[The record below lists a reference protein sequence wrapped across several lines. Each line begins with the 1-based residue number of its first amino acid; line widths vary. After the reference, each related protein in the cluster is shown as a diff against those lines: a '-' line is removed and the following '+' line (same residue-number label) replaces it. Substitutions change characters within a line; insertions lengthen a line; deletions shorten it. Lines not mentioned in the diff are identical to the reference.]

1 MTITLAQ
8 TQWYLKTAL
17 IERFFYVNICIFV
30 LSVVIGRKILTE
42 REKGQFS
49 SVFFMV
55 NGFIS
60 FLHKIAVKQSSF
72 HFKINAFALFSI
84 LL

>member
-49 SVFFMV
+49 SVFLWLMV
-55 NGFIS
+55 LSDFYSQIT
-60 FLHKIAVKQSSF
+60 VKQSSF
-72 HFKINAFALFSI
+72 HFKINAFAFFSI